1 VPVGAPPSAGLGNVP
16 HLPTKDRVK
25 ERQLP
30 RYRRTDRLNELLRQE
45 ISILLRGSVRD
56 PAAQAATITAVDTS
70 PELDHAKVYVTTLS
84 EEDRDEAVA
93 GLRRAAAYLRR
104 ELGGRLHMRR
114 VPELHF
120 MVDRQLDEAM
130 RIEHLLRDMDIPPEE
145 SDPDDPE
152 GERDERGE

>member
-1 VPVGAPPSAGLGNVP
+1 MG
-16 HLPTKDRVK
+16 
-25 ERQLP
+25 

-45 ISILLRGSVRD
+45 ISILLRTSVRD
-56 PAAQAATITAVDTS
+56 PAAQGATITAVDTS

-84 EEDRDEAVA
+84 EDDREEAVT

-120 MVDRQLDEAM
+120 MVDRQLDEAV
-130 RIEHLLRDMDIPPEE
+130 RIERLLREMDIPPEE
-145 SDPDDPE
+145 PE
-152 GERDERGE
+152 GEDDQDGDRTARDE

>member
-1 VPVGAPPSAGLGNVP
+1 VA
-16 HLPTKDRVK
+16 
-25 ERQLP
+25 

-45 ISILLRGSVRD
+45 ISILLRSSVRD
-56 PAAQAATITAVDTS
+56 PSAQAATITAVDTS

-84 EEDRDEAVA
+84 EDDREEAVA

-120 MVDRQLDEAM
+120 LVDRQLDEAV
-130 RIEHLLRDMDIPPEE
+130 RIERLLRDMDIPPEE
-145 SDPDDPE
+145 PEPEESDADDRD
-152 GERDERGE
+152 GRDE

>member
-1 VPVGAPPSAGLGNVP
+1 MEGSVA
-16 HLPTKDRVK
+16 
-25 ERQLP
+25 

-45 ISILLRGSVRD
+45 ISILLRSSVRD
-56 PAAQAATITAVDTS
+56 PSAQAATITAVDTS

-84 EEDRDEAVA
+84 EDDREEAVA

-120 MVDRQLDEAM
+120 LVDRQLDEAV
-130 RIEHLLRDMDIPPEE
+130 RIERLLRDMDIPPEE
-145 SDPDDPE
+145 PEESDAD
-152 GERDERGE
+152 ERDGRDE

>member
-1 VPVGAPPSAGLGNVP
+1 VA
-16 HLPTKDRVK
+16 
-25 ERQLP
+25 

-45 ISILLRGSVRD
+45 ISILLRTSVRD
-56 PAAQAATITAVDTS
+56 PSALGATITAVDTS

-84 EEDRDEAVA
+84 EDDREEAVA

-120 MVDRQLDEAM
+120 MVDRQLDEAV
-130 RIEHLLRDMDIPPEE
+130 RIERLLRDMDIPPEE
-145 SDPDDPE
+145 PETEESDADDRD
-152 GERDERGE
+152 GRDE